1 MEDMVAID
9 AGNAKVVCMIYI
21 NRNATMRRDRD
32 AARIITTHDFSISFI
47 YVYRVTWHAS
57 R

>member
-21 NRNATMRRDRD
+21 NRNSTMQLDDPR
-32 AARIITTHDFSISFI
+32 RIISDSSRLLYI
-47 YVYRVTWHAS
+47 RVPRHLA
-57 R
+57 RVAIG